1 MQNIILL
8 NAWLIQTLNNDSKYL
23 YLIPWSRVITPPM
36 SQVNPCWAQE
46 SEEVILGLE
55 SRESGTVVRAYG
67 VAYTPFRLMSWQREV
82 CRLLPSHG
90 SGTRSACASI
100 EKGKASV
107 NAKFGKRGGGNGI
120 SAVFAARARRCCWW
134 WWRLKG
140 ASVTRDTSLAAE
152 DGDFKCFVIVMANG
166 TGSIMLKCVV
176 VGDGAVGKTC
186 LLMSYANDAFPEE
199 YVPTVFDHYA
209 GKYTSVLLRH
219 NEYESTFHCLFDVN
233 VFNIHFVVFARPQ
246 SDLHCVALVFL

>member
-1 MQNIILL
+1 MVGLL
-8 NAWLIQTLNNDSKYL
+8 IHTQNNDNRSL
-23 YLIPWSRVITPPM
+23 YVIPWARVITPPM

-55 SRESGTVVRAYG
+55 SRESGTAARAYG
-67 VAYTPFRLMSWQREV
+67 VEHASLRLMSWQREV
-82 CRLLPSHG
+82 CRLLPSHQKQYW
-90 SGTRSACASI
+90 
-100 EKGKASV
+100 EGKTSV

-120 SAVFAARARRCCWW
+120 SAVFAARARRCSW

-140 ASVTRDTSLAAE
+140 ALTPRDISLAAE
-152 DGDFKCFVIVMANG
+152 DGEFKCFIIVMANG

-209 GKYTSVLLRH
+209 GKYASVLLRH
-219 NEYESTFHCLFDVN
+219 NEYESIFQCLFDV
-233 VFNIHFVVFARPQ
+233 
-246 SDLHCVALVFL
+246 